1 MTDYLSLDDVLEI
14 AEAVV
19 GDTVQVRDSGLLAS
33 AVTMPQMSVY
43 GQDAYPDMADKSAIL
58 LYSIVRNH
66 CLIDGNKRLAWACAR
81 IFLLLNDL
89 DLAYTT
95 DEAESLVLSA
105 ATGSLD
111 PRALAADLRYHLN

>member
-43 GQDAYPDMADKSAIL
+43 GQDAYPDMADKAAIL

-66 CLIDGNKRLAWACAR
+66 CLIDGNKRLAWASAR
-81 IFLLLNDL
+81 IFLLLNDF

-111 PRALAADLRYHLN
+111 PRALAADLRHHLT